1 MKKQVLTS
9 AMALAMLAP
18 TVSAFATTVGA
29 DQSISDQDTNTPT
42 AEMKVNGQ
50 VRNKDGAAPEGRI
63 EVSLPTSVSFV
74 VDQAGNV
81 QTPSNISVKNSSQCD
96 IMLSVANFVD
106 STPKTGIVLQESNTD
121 VDQAGNVQ
129 TPSNISVKNSSQCDI
144 MLSVANF
151 VDSTPKTGI
160 VLQESNTDLETS
172 SRSAVYLE
180 LIGNAASGVLK
191 DGLKMSQLALVKSK
205 STEGLTLLGE
215 AGKAEDST
223 VDNDGVTDDFTIT
236 FQVKKYEAPSTDGS
250 TTGSPSVGSR

>member
-74 VDQAGNV
+74 
-81 QTPSNISVKNSSQCD
+81 
-96 IMLSVANFVD
+96 
-106 STPKTGIVLQESNTD
+106 

>member
-96 IMLSVANFVD
+96 I
-106 STPKTGIVLQESNTD
+106 T
-121 VDQAGNVQ
+121 
-129 TPSNISVKNSSQCDI
+129 
-144 MLSVANF
+144 LSVANF

-172 SRSAVYLE
+172 PRSAVHLE

-191 DGLKMSQLALVKSK
+191 DGLKMSQLALVKSN

-223 VDNDGVTDDFTIT
+223 VDNNGVTDDFTIT
-236 FQVKKYEAPSTDGS
+236 FQVKKYEAPSSVGF
-250 TTGSPSVGSR
+250 TTPGSPSVGSR

>member
-121 VDQAGNVQ
+121 
-129 TPSNISVKNSSQCDI
+129 
-144 MLSVANF
+144 
-151 VDSTPKTGI
+151 
-160 VLQESNTDLETS
+160 LETS
-172 SRSAVYLE
+172 PRSAVYLE

-191 DGLKMSQLALVKSK
+191 DGLKMSQLALVKSN

-236 FQVKKYEAPSTDGS
+236 FQVKKNAAPSSDGY
-250 TTGSPSVGSR
+250 TTPGSPSVGSR

>member
-106 STPKTGIVLQESNTD
+106 STPKTGIVLQESN
-121 VDQAGNVQ
+121 
-129 TPSNISVKNSSQCDI
+129 S
-144 MLSVANF
+144 
-151 VDSTPKTGI
+151 
-160 VLQESNTDLETS
+160 DLETS

-191 DGLKMSQLALVKSK
+191 DGLKMSQLALVKSN

-215 AGKAEDST
+215 AGKAADST
-223 VDNDGVTDDFTIT
+223 VDDNGVTDDFTIT
-236 FQVKKYEAPSTDGS
+236 FQVKKNEAPSSGVF
-250 TTGSPSVGSR
+250 TTPGSPSVGSR